1 MRADPWRAIWVAEA
15 MFHSNTE
22 RLIDYWRGLRSGR
35 PVPSRASVDPSG
47 FVALAPRTF
56 IASRDEWGGFE
67 LRLAGEMLIDLHG
80 RQLRGG
86 QLERLWRPIHRQ
98 RLAGL
103 LEAALAAGEPLVTS
117 AEAWGPDA
125 VHVRLEVLFLPLAG
139 ADGVADRFLGLYQ
152 PTTGVWRGPVSELA
166 LLGGYGVADETLPF
180 HLRLA
185 TVDGRQLA

>member
-1 MRADPWRAIWVAEA
+1 

-22 RLIDYWRGLRSGR
+22 RLIDYWRGLRVDR
-35 PVPSRASVDPSG
+35 PAPSRATVDPSG
-47 FVALAPRTF
+47 FVSVAPRTF
-56 IASRDEWGGFE
+56 IASRDARGEFE

-80 RQLRGG
+80 RQLRGEELG
-86 QLERLWRPIHRQ
+86 RLWRPIHRR

-103 LEAALAAGEPLVTS
+103 LEAALAACEPLVIS
-117 AEAWGPDA
+117 GEAWGRDA
-125 VHVRLEVLFLPLAG
+125 AHIRLEVLFLPLAG
-139 ADGVADRFLGLYQ
+139 PAGIADRFLGLYQ
-152 PTTGVWRGPVSELA
+152 PTTGVWRGPVGELA

>member
-1 MRADPWRAIWVAEA
+1 

-22 RLIDYWRGLRSGR
+22 RLIDYWRSLRAEQ
-35 PVPSRASVDPSG
+35 PIPARAAVDPSG
-47 FVALAPRTF
+47 FVAVAPRTF
-56 IASRDEWGGFE
+56 IASRDARGEFE

-80 RQLRGG
+80 RQLRGEK
-86 QLERLWRPIHRQ
+86 LVRLWRPIHRQ

-103 LEAALAAGEPLVTS
+103 LEAALTAGEPLVTS
-117 AEAWGPDA
+117 AEAWGPDT
-125 VHVRLEVLFLPLAG
+125 VHIRLEVLFLPLAG

-152 PTTGVWRGPVSELA
+152 PTTGAWRGPVTELA

-185 TVDGRQLA
+185 TIDGRQLA